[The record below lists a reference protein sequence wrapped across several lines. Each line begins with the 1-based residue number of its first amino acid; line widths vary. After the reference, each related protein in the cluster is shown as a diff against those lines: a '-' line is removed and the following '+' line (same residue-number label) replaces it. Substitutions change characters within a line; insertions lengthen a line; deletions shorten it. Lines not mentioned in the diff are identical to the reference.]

1 MFKRN
6 LIFTL
11 ILVAAIVLGSCK
23 KKENIEQSYISDLEK
38 EYELSEIDSPSTTN
52 QTNVINLVVETPKE
66 KTYVPVAPQ
75 NKVPTQNR
83 APQKIDSRKRAPIKP
98 KLQKKTV
105 TYKKIYPWVDTKD
118 SKEIKKTRDLIA
130 REKYQE
136 AKEYVDSLDIEN
148 LKDTDIGHLYQF
160 KGIIC
165 YFLVQEDSNQFAEA
179 IGYFEEAFNRTKI
192 AKFEP
197 LSLLWLGMLYEQYS
211 YNEEELY
218 TAISIFDRII
228 NEYSTSR
235 FVNDAIFYKILVMKK
250 LDKSPYEYSDL
261 QTSLQQG
268 KFVDDYI
275 YSKWHKDYVKKDVII
290 NRIK

>member
-11 ILVAAIVLGSCK
+11 ILIVAVVLGGCK
-23 KKENIEQSYISDLEK
+23 KKEKIEQSYISDLEK
-38 EYELSEIDSPSTTN
+38 EYNLSEIDSPSITN
-52 QTNVINLVVETPKE
+52 QTNVINVIVETPKE
-66 KTYVPVAPQ
+66 EKTYAPVVPQ
-75 NKVPTQNR
+75 NK
-83 APQKIDSRKRAPIKP
+83 APAQKRAPIKP

-105 TYKKIYPWVDTKD
+105 TYKQIYPWVDTKD

-130 REKYQE
+130 REKYRE

-148 LKDTDIGHLYQF
+148 LRDTDIGHLYQF
-160 KGIIC
+160 RGIIC
-165 YFLVQEDSNQFAEA
+165 YFLVSEDSNQFAEA
-179 IGYFEEAFNRTKI
+179 IGYFEEAFNTTKI

-250 LDKSPYEYSDL
+250 LDKNPYEYSDL

-275 YSKWHKDYVKKDVII
+275 YSKWHKDYVKKNVII